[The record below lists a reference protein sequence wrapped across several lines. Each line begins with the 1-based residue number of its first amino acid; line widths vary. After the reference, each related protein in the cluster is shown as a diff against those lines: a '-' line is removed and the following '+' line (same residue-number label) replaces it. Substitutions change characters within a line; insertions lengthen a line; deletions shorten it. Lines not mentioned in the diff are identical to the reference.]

1 MGFEFCKENKQ
12 LMKMNLRMMKVRGKE
27 KQRLIWV
34 DGSEGRSRKQTDVV
48 EN

>member
-12 LMKMNLRMMKVRGKE
+12 LMKMNLRMMVVRRKE
-27 KQRLIWV
+27 ERLIWV
-34 DGSEGRSRKQTDVV
+34 DGSEGRSREQTDVV